1 MSNQLAE
8 TKRRKSLAEHIAVI
22 AALEDIASKDG
33 ISVMM
38 LMRQAIREVIRKHAD
53 SMSNRKRLRSIVM
66 RFAPVPPLRLDT
78 PAQVIRLKRQQR
90 EFDQVILDLNLD
102 DSKVI
107 EDRNSVVSPHCR
119 LRILE
124 LE

>member
-1 MSNQLAE
+1 MSNQLAT
-8 TKRRKSLAEHIAVI
+8 TKRRKSLAEHVAVI
-22 AALEDIASKDG
+22 AALEEIAGKDG
-33 ISVMM
+33 ISVMT

-53 SMSNRKRLRSIVM
+53 SMSNKKRLRSIVM
-66 RFAPVPPLRLDT
+66 RYAPVPPLRIDT
-78 PAQVIRLKRQQR
+78 PRQIIRLKRQQR

-102 DSKVI
+102 DSKAI
-107 EDRNSVVSPHCR
+107 EERNSVVSPRCN